1 MMVEKI
7 EAEDWDGIDA
17 TLKAAQRAS
26 MAIKYSPVPVVA
38 APFGRVLGGG
48 LEVCLHCARVQAHTD
63 VSMGLVE
70 TSVGLVPAAGGIKE
84 IVLRAMAAHA
94 GEAILFPILRK
105 PWEAI
110 TMAKTSRSAL
120 DAAEMG
126 YLRGGDGITMNRES
140 VIYAAKQVA
149 RALADAGWQPPVPAT
164 VAVQGRDGLA
174 NFHKLLHIVRGGDFI
189 SDHDLFLS
197 DAVAWVLCG
206 GDVDPGTVV
215 DEQYLL
221 DLERQA
227 FLTVCRTRKTME
239 RLQAHADA
247 PANRCAIDR
256 ARPRRRLMK
265 EAVIVS
271 AVRTPVG
278 KAPRGVLRTVRPETL
293 AVTAIRAA
301 LDRAPGL
308 DPAEI
313 DDIIWGCAFPE
324 AEQGLN
330 LGRYVG
336 LLAGLPE
343 SVPGVTVNRFCSS
356 GLQAIAFGAQ
366 AIMSGMAEVI
376 LAGGTESMSCVPG
389 GGNKE
394 MPFDEVAEVSLR
406 RATRAWA

>member
-1 MMVEKI
+1 MTASPASSSAPRPTSSAWAALAFIEEAIERAGAEYDALVIGNEGSHFSGGADLKMMVEKI

-84 IVLRAMAAHA
+84 ALLRAMAAHA
-94 GEAILFPILRK
+94 GEAILFPVLRR

-140 VIYAAKQVA
+140 VVYAAKQVA

-164 VAVQGRDGLA
+164 VAVEGRNGIA

-189 SDHDLFLS
+189 SDHDQFLS
-197 DAVAWVLCG
+197 DQVAWVLCG

-227 FLTVCRTRKTME
+227 FLTVCRTPKTME
-239 RLQAHADA
+239 RLQAM
-247 PANRCAIDR
+247 
-256 ARPRRRLMK
+256 L
-265 EAVIVS
+265 
-271 AVRTPVG
+271 TTG
-278 KAPRGVLRTVRPETL
+278 KPLR
-293 AVTAIRAA
+293 
-301 LDRAPGL
+301 
-308 DPAEI
+308 
-313 DDIIWGCAFPE
+313 
-324 AEQGLN
+324 N
-330 LGRYVG
+330 
-336 LLAGLPE
+336 
-343 SVPGVTVNRFCSS
+343 
-356 GLQAIAFGAQ
+356 
-366 AIMSGMAEVI
+366 
-376 LAGGTESMSCVPG
+376 
-389 GGNKE
+389 
-394 MPFDEVAEVSLR
+394 
-406 RATRAWA
+406 